1 MNNSSDIIILVG
13 NITNFSKIQEYFL
26 KYPTAKV
33 FSLNFLSHTAL
44 STKRISHE
52 IGENFLTEEDY
63 LKINNLT
70 KNATTNW
77 YTNNEIKNYLEFSG
91 INLGSLIE
99 MELHH
104 YFLPVYTNAILIKYI
119 VSKINPKL
127 VITTTDIDK
136 YVKQLCDEHNIE
148 CFSLEKQQQH
158 SLVFDNLNIKIN
170 LGKYPISLKISR
182 KTYSYIKNKFEKIAY
197 LFLGLKSKP
206 INKKSILLV
215 DFNPILYDDLL
226 NHLSKLNKTILLLN
240 TRRPAVWNFNSFKIL
255 FRNKCKI
262 ISLSKYERNIS
273 TQINLNLES
282 FFDKEKELWKKDDVF
297 QKSFSINSLTLWPSI
312 KESFKKIT
320 DTRFSE
326 SIKMILLLNEFL
338 SEINP
343 SVILEWSE
351 TAQEE
356 KMIIQIAKKLNI
368 KTVYL
373 QHAMAATEE
382 ISKNMGYLISHLAC
396 PFLSDQQIVWGY
408 PAKEYALSHNN
419 KNVLVTGS
427 PRHDKF
433 FNFKNNSDNKGII
446 LFAPTLPSAVS
457 SENITTES
465 IQIFNEFIQK
475 TCKIV
480 NNLPNK
486 KLLVK
491 PHPTPALIYDIVKLV
506 KEVDPNITIT
516 YGSDLLQIINNCEL
530 VITTNNST
538 IAIDAMML
546 NKPVISLQTQPTFL
560 EEQIVKMGA
569 VISITKISDI
579 EITIKKLIEDTKLQ
593 NDLLVRS
600 KSFLDHHFANQGN
613 ASKQLAKILNGFS

>member
-1 MNNSSDIIILVG
+1 MNTSDIIILVG
-13 NITNFSKIQEYFL
+13 DASNFSKIQEYFL

-33 FSLNFLSHTAL
+33 FSLNLLSHTIL
-44 STKRISHE
+44 STKQISHE
-52 IGENFLTEEDY
+52 IGENFLKEDDY
-63 LKINNLT
+63 LEINNLT
-70 KNATTNW
+70 KNAATNW
-77 YTNNEIKNYLEFSG
+77 YAHNEIKNYLEFSG

-104 YFLPVYTNAILIKYI
+104 YFLPLYTNAILIKYI
-119 VSKINPKL
+119 ISKINPKL
-127 VITTTDIDK
+127 VITTTNIDK
-136 YVKQLCDEHNIE
+136 YVKQLCDEQNIE
-148 CFSLEKQQQH
+148 CFFFEKQQQH
-158 SLVFDNLNIKIN
+158 SLVLDTLNIKIN

-182 KTYSYIKNKFEKIAY
+182 KTYSYIKNKFEKIIY
-197 LFLGLKSKP
+197 LFFGLKSKP
-206 INKKSILLV
+206 INTKSILLI
-215 DFNPILYDDLL
+215 DFNPIIYDDLL
-226 NHLSKLNKTILLLN
+226 THLSKLNKTILLLN
-240 TRRPAVWNFNSFKIL
+240 TRRPAIWNFNSFKIL
-255 FRNKCKI
+255 FHNKCKI
-262 ISLSKYERNIS
+262 ILLSKYEKNMS
-273 TQINLNLES
+273 SQINLALKS

-297 QKSFSINSLTLWPSI
+297 NKFFSINSLTLWPSI

-326 SIKMILLLNEFL
+326 SIKMILVTSEFL
-338 SEINP
+338 TEINP
-343 SVILEWSE
+343 SVILEWAE

-356 KMIIQIAKKLNI
+356 KTIIQIAKKFNI
-368 KTVYL
+368 ETLYL

-382 ISKNMGYLISHLAC
+382 ISKNMGYFISHLAYQ
-396 PFLSDQQIVWGY
+396 FLSDQQVVWGH

-419 KNVLVTGS
+419 KNILVAGS

-446 LFAPTLPSAVS
+446 LFAPTIPSAVS
-457 SENITTES
+457 SKNITTEA

-475 TCKIV
+475 TCTIV
-480 NNLPNK
+480 NNIPNK

-546 NKPVISLQTQPTFL
+546 NKPVISLQTQPIFL

-579 EITIKKLIEDTKLQ
+579 EVTVKKLIDDKELQ
-593 NDLLVRS
+593 KQLLTRS
-600 KSFLDHHFANQGN
+600 KSFLDHHFVNQGN
-613 ASKQLAKILNGFS
+613 ASKQLAKILDNFS